1 MVNRKNILRASAAL
15 IAGAC
20 CLSVHPAS
28 AQAAD
33 PPTCHLGSGIKHV
46 VEIQFDDVHFRR
58 DNPNVPSDLEQIPS
72 LLNFLEGNGT
82 LLANHHTP
90 LISHTSV
97 DILTTLTGVYGAK
110 MEIATA
116 GVESTDAK
124 YAKSTGS
131 IHDLT
136 VARDAIAGEMIA
148 MLEGAA
154 FSNHPVDAEEAE
166 RLIDAAEK
174 LLDRAR

>member
-33 PPTCHLGSGIKHV
+33 PQTCHLGSGIKHV
-46 VEIQFDDVHFRR
+46 VEIQFDNVHFRR

-72 LLNFLEGNGT
+72 LL
-82 LLANHHTP
+82 
-90 LISHTSV
+90 
-97 DILTTLTGVYGAK
+97 K
-110 MEIATA
+110 IATA
-116 GVESTDAK
+116 GVESTDAG
-124 YAKSTGS
+124 YAKSTDS

-136 VARDAIAGEMIA
+136 IARDAIAGEMIA